1 MILDMGKKSL
11 QILRSAAAA
20 LLIGV
25 IVGAIDAVF
34 GRGLLAIT
42 DFRTEHFKYLIPFLP
57 VAGLLIVWLYRS
69 FSELSQKGMTL
80 VLETGQGRRDDIPL
94 LLAPLVLV
102 TTWITHLFGGSAGRE
117 GVAVQIGAVVS
128 YRVEQ
133 KFHLCDDEKKMLI
146 TGMAAGFGGL
156 FQTPLAA
163 AFFAVEVIT
172 AGRMEYES
180 LGCALLSAYTASQ
193 TSHFLG
199 LEKFAVPVKGSLK
212 LTDIRVLLPVLVLGI
227 AFGLTGRLFAVL
239 LKWAKEKMAKTFT
252 NPYIRIGLTA
262 IPLVLLLVLFHMGRY
277 SGLGT
282 NLIDAAF
289 HGGTIHSYDWI
300 VKLILTVLT
309 LCIGFQGGEV
319 TPLFSMGASLGIVL
333 GSLLGLPGVVC
344 AALGYAA
351 VFGGAT
357 NTLIA
362 PMLIGLEVFGVQNA
376 LAFVIV
382 CSVAYIGKWKSFHLH
397 GTAACRGD
405 KKKCVS
411 VKWDR

>member
-1 MILDMGKKSL
+1 MILDMVKKSL
-11 QILRSAAAA
+11 QVLRSVAAA

-42 DFRTEHFKYLIPFLP
+42 DFRTGHFKYLIPFLP

-193 TSHFLG
+193 TSHVLG

-212 LTDIRVLLPVLVLGI
+212 LTDMRVLLTVLVLGI

-252 NPYIRIGLTA
+252 NPYIRIGLVS
-262 IPLVLLLVLFHMGRY
+262 IPLVLLLVLLHMGRY

-289 HGGTIHSYDWI
+289 HGGVVNSYDWI
-300 VKLILTVLT
+300 VKLLLTVLT

-319 TPLFSMGASLGIVL
+319 TPLFSMGASLGIVF

-362 PMLIGLEVFGVQNA
+362 PMLIGLEVFGAQNA

-382 CSVAYIGKWKSFHLH
+382 CSVAYIVNGNRSIYTAQQLAGESKWK
-397 GTAACRGD
+397 
-405 KKKCVS
+405 
-411 VKWDR
+411 

>member
-94 LLAPLVLV
+94 LMAPLVLV

-212 LTDIRVLLPVLVLGI
+212 LTDIRVLFPVLVLGI

-382 CSVAYIGKWKSFHLH
+382 CSVAYIVNGNRSIY
-397 GTAACRGD
+397 TAQQIAGETKRNVCP
-405 KKKCVS
+405 
-411 VKWDR
+411 

>member
-212 LTDIRVLLPVLVLGI
+212 LTDIRVFLPVLVLGI

-382 CSVAYIGKWKSFHLH
+382 CSVAYIVNGNRSIY
-397 GTAACRGD
+397 TAQQLAGETKRNVCP
-405 KKKCVS
+405 
-411 VKWDR
+411 

>member
-69 FSELSQKGMTL
+69 FSEVSQKGMTL

-133 KFHLCDDEKKMLI
+133 KFHLCDNEKKMLI

-172 AGRMEYES
+172 AGWMEYES
-180 LGCALLSAYTASQ
+180 LGSALLSAYTASQ

-199 LEKFAVPVKGSLK
+199 LEKFAVPVKENLK
-212 LTDIRVLLPVLVLGI
+212 LTDMRVVLLVLVLGI
-227 AFGLTGRLFAVL
+227 VFGLTGRLFASL
-239 LKWAKEKMAKTFT
+239 LKWAKEKMAKTVT
-252 NPYIRIGLTA
+252 NPYIRIGLVS
-262 IPLVLLLVLFHMGRY
+262 IPLVILLVLLHMGRY

-300 VKLILTVLT
+300 MKLILTVLT

-382 CSVAYIGKWKSFHLH
+382 CSVAYIVNGNRSIY
-397 GTAACRGD
+397 TAQQLAGETKRNVCP
-405 KKKCVS
+405 
-411 VKWDR
+411 

>member
-11 QILRSAAAA
+11 QIFRSVAAA
-20 LLIGV
+20 LVIGV
-25 IVGAIDAVF
+25 IVGVIDAVF

-57 VAGLLIVWLYRS
+57 VAGLLIVWLYRR

-80 VLETGQGRRDDIPL
+80 ILETGQGRRDDIPL

-133 KFHLCDDEKKMLI
+133 KFHLCDNEKKMLI
-146 TGMAAGFGGL
+146 IGMAAGFGGL

-172 AGRMEYES
+172 AGWMEYES
-180 LGCALLSAYTASQ
+180 LGCALLSAYTASL

-199 LEKFAVPVKGSLK
+199 LEKFAVPVKENLK
-212 LTDIRVLLPVLVLGI
+212 LTDMRVVLLVLVLGI
-227 AFGLTGRLFAVL
+227 VFGLTGRLFVSL

-252 NPYIRIGLTA
+252 NPYIRIGL
-262 IPLVLLLVLFHMGRY
+262 ISILLVILLVLLHMGRY

-282 NLIDAAF
+282 NLIDVAF
-289 HGGTIHSYDWI
+289 HSGTIHSYDWI

-333 GSLLGLPGVVC
+333 GSLLGLPEVVC

-382 CSVAYIGKWKSFHLH
+382 CSVAYIVNGNRSIY
-397 GTAACRGD
+397 TAQQLAGETKRNVCP
-405 KKKCVS
+405 
-411 VKWDR
+411 

>member
-80 VLETGQGRRDDIPL
+80 ILETGQGRRDDIPL

-133 KFHLCDDEKKMLI
+133 KFHLCDNEKKMLI
-146 TGMAAGFGGL
+146 IGMAAGFGGL

-172 AGRMEYES
+172 AGWMEYES
-180 LGCALLSAYTASQ
+180 LGCALLSAYTASL

-199 LEKFAVPVKGSLK
+199 LEKFAVPVKENLK
-212 LTDIRVLLPVLVLGI
+212 LTDMRVVLLVLVLGI
-227 AFGLTGRLFAVL
+227 VFGLTGRLFASL

-252 NPYIRIGLTA
+252 NPYIRIGL
-262 IPLVLLLVLFHMGRY
+262 ISILLVILLVLLHMGRY

-289 HGGTIHSYDWI
+289 HSGTIHSYDWI

-309 LCIGFQGGEV
+309 LCIGFQGSIPWHRSRKPAWTSGSGLCH
-319 TPLFSMGASLGIVL
+319 TGIC
-333 GSLLGLPGVVC
+333 GSLWWSNQYTDRTDVDWNGNIWRAECTGICDRLQCGLYC
-344 AALGYAA
+344 
-351 VFGGAT
+351 
-357 NTLIA
+357 
-362 PMLIGLEVFGVQNA
+362 
-376 LAFVIV
+376 
-382 CSVAYIGKWKSFHLH
+382 KWKSFHLH

-405 KKKCVS
+405 KKKRVS
-411 VKWDR
+411 IKWDR

>member
-199 LEKFAVPVKGSLK
+199 
-212 LTDIRVLLPVLVLGI
+212 
-227 AFGLTGRLFAVL
+227 
-239 LKWAKEKMAKTFT
+239 
-252 NPYIRIGLTA
+252 
-262 IPLVLLLVLFHMGRY
+262 
-277 SGLGT
+277 
-282 NLIDAAF
+282 
-289 HGGTIHSYDWI
+289 
-300 VKLILTVLT
+300 
-309 LCIGFQGGEV
+309 
-319 TPLFSMGASLGIVL
+319 
-333 GSLLGLPGVVC
+333 
-344 AALGYAA
+344 
-351 VFGGAT
+351 
-357 NTLIA
+357 
-362 PMLIGLEVFGVQNA
+362 
-376 LAFVIV
+376 
-382 CSVAYIGKWKSFHLH
+382 
-397 GTAACRGD
+397 
-405 KKKCVS
+405 
-411 VKWDR
+411 

>member
-146 TGMAAGFGGL
+146 TGMRRA
-156 FQTPLAA
+156 LAA
-163 AFFAVEVIT
+163 YS
-172 AGRMEYES
+172 RHR
-180 LGCALLSAYTASQ
+180 LRQ
-193 TSHFLG
+193 RFL
-199 LEKFAVPVKGSLK
+199 
-212 LTDIRVLLPVLVLGI
+212 
-227 AFGLTGRLFAVL
+227 RL
-239 LKWAKEKMAKTFT
+239 
-252 NPYIRIGLTA
+252 R
-262 IPLVLLLVLFHMGRY
+262 
-277 SGLGT
+277 
-282 NLIDAAF
+282 
-289 HGGTIHSYDWI
+289 
-300 VKLILTVLT
+300 
-309 LCIGFQGGEV
+309 
-319 TPLFSMGASLGIVL
+319 
-333 GSLLGLPGVVC
+333 
-344 AALGYAA
+344 
-351 VFGGAT
+351 
-357 NTLIA
+357 
-362 PMLIGLEVFGVQNA
+362 
-376 LAFVIV
+376 
-382 CSVAYIGKWKSFHLH
+382 
-397 GTAACRGD
+397 
-405 KKKCVS
+405 
-411 VKWDR
+411 

>member
-11 QILRSAAAA
+11 QIFRSVAAA
-20 LLIGV
+20 LVIGV
-25 IVGAIDAVF
+25 IVGVIDAVF

-80 VLETGQGRRDDIPL
+80 ILETGQGRRDDIPL

-133 KFHLCDDEKKMLI
+133 KFHLCDNEKKMLI
-146 TGMAAGFGGL
+146 IGMAAGFGGL

-172 AGRMEYES
+172 AGWMEYES
-180 LGCALLSAYTASQ
+180 LGCALLSAYMASL

-199 LEKFAVPVKGSLK
+199 LEKFAVPVKENLK
-212 LTDIRVLLPVLVLGI
+212 LTDMRVVLLVLVLGI
-227 AFGLTGRLFAVL
+227 VFGLTGRLFASL

-252 NPYIRIGLTA
+252 NPYIRIGL
-262 IPLVLLLVLFHMGRY
+262 ISILLVILLVLLHMGRY

-289 HGGTIHSYDWI
+289 HSGTIHSYDWI

-333 GSLLGLPGVVC
+333 GSLLGLPEVVC

-362 PMLIGLEVFGVQNA
+362 PMLIGMEIFGVQNA

-382 CSVAYIGKWKSFHLH
+382 CSVAYIVNGNRSIY
-397 GTAACRGD
+397 TAQQLAGETRRNVCP
-405 KKKCVS
+405 
-411 VKWDR
+411 